1 MRCKKVINPQ
11 CASTERS
18 NSSVCVHSALHIK
31 TDLQSAEMKALLGV
45 SCLQLTPAVLSC
57 HIVVPE
63 HVWSYVCMYVCM
75 YVSICCLCCSGT
87 PRILR
92 CDLGT
97 ENAHVAFFAAVPQK
111 KWAGLLCAKFSL
123 RKMCQT
129 RYSLYG
135 KRERS
140 RI

>member
-31 TDLQSAEMKALLGV
+31 TAEMKALLGV

-63 HVWSYVCMYVCM
+63 HVCSYVCMYVCM
-75 YVSICCLCCSGT
+75 
-87 PRILR
+87 
-92 CDLGT
+92 
-97 ENAHVAFFAAVPQK
+97 
-111 KWAGLLCAKFSL
+111 
-123 RKMCQT
+123 
-129 RYSLYG
+129 
-135 KRERS
+135 
-140 RI
+140 